1 MSQETIVQVT
11 AEELEK
17 QIFEREGI
25 CVILRCPRKTKLNPW
40 PYARAAQDKYT
51 LAKFRDERL
60 TEHLKKSTDGKG
72 VDFMI
77 LGAPFKDLTNAGRWK
92 LSSLR
97 AITRKSIQALHEL
110 DLA

>member
-1 MSQETIVQVT
+1 MSQETIIQVT

-25 CVILRCPRKTKLNPW
+25 CVILRCPRKTKFDPW
-40 PYARAAQDKYT
+40 PYARAAQDKFT

-60 TEHLKKSTDGKG
+60 IRHLRKG
-72 VDFMI
+72 HSGSGVEFMI
-77 LGAPFKDLTNAGRWK
+77 IGATFKDLTNAGRWK

-97 AITRKSIQALHEL
+97 SITRKSIQALREL